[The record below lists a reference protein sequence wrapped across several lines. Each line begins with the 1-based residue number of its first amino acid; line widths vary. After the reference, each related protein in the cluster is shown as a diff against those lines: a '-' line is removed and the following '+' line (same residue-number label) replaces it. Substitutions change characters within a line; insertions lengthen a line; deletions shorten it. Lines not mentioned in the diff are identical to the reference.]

1 MIRPFVVVA
10 SAAALLVAA
19 CASLSPYGPQVGG
32 SGQGYSEQ
40 RIENDRWRVT
50 YRGVGDPGPVSDY
63 ALLRA
68 AELTLQNGDE
78 WFEVTQRWI
87 DGRASQGGIRP
98 NVSIG
103 AGSGSYGGYRTSG
116 VGVGL
121 GLNISGDQPT
131 STVMEIRTGD
141 GPRPDRPEVYDAR
154 SVRDSLGMR
163 Y

>member
-19 CASLSPYGPQVGG
+19 CASLSPYGPQIGG

-68 AELTLQNGDE
+68 AELTLQNGD
-78 WFEVTQRWI
+78 
-87 DGRASQGGIRP
+87 
-98 NVSIG
+98 
-103 AGSGSYGGYRTSG
+103 
-116 VGVGL
+116 
-121 GLNISGDQPT
+121 
-131 STVMEIRTGD
+131 
-141 GPRPDRPEVYDAR
+141 
-154 SVRDSLGMR
+154 
-163 Y
+163 